1 MICKKC
7 GYEIEDESLKT
18 CPVCGEALG
27 DETVNNEVVEET
39 EVQSDTEATT
49 DENVA
54 EEGGYIPAPPKK
66 SGVGGK
72 IAAGVIILALL
83 GGTGYMAY
91 NNSDRVP
98 RVDYSSIE
106 KVDAFEGIDA
116 KYEVTDKDSVVKA
129 FSDALEGLDDADSAT
144 IATTNSNSTNDGSE
158 QLITMLVKRQLE
170 EGNQVASVDIN
181 QSYTYPGSTEDSTG
195 DSAGTPQTETNEV
208 NYYYA
213 DGMLYCDTGDSKM
226 QMEVSNEDIL
236 SQLNSYS
243 MEIYAEYISKA
254 TCEEKGKN
262 KKYTVSMDPQAYQE
276 FMLSNMAAQGAGL
289 DDNETMELTY
299 ANLMFEIDENGA
311 LVQYAFVI
319 DLTDTIDGEA
329 TEYKSRVTVSV
340 SDFNKTKVTK
350 LSEDELKAYAGEEE
364 EEDESSLDFEAS
376 EGIEDGV
383 SEEIPETDVPV
394 EVPTEAAA
402 SEAATQQ

>member
-7 GYEIEDESLKT
+7 GFEIEDESLKT
-18 CPVCGEALG
+18 CPNCGEVLE
-27 DETVNNEVVEET
+27 DEAVNNEAVEET
-39 EVQSDTEATT
+39 EVQFDDEVTV

-106 KVDAFEGIDA
+106 KADAFEGIDT

-129 FSDALEGLDDADSAT
+129 FSDALEGLDGADSAT

-158 QLITMLVKRQLE
+158 QLITMLVKRELE
-170 EGNQVASVDIN
+170 DGNQVASVDIN
-181 QSYTYPGSTEDSTG
+181 QSYTYPGDTEDATGDSTG
-195 DSAGTPQTETNEV
+195 APQTETNEV
-208 NYYYA
+208 KYYYA

-226 QMEVSNEDIL
+226 QMEVSGEDIL

-243 MEIYAEYISKA
+243 MEIYSEYISKA

-289 DDNETMELTY
+289 DDNETMELSY
-299 ANLMFEIDENGA
+299 ANLMFEVDENGA

-319 DLTDTIDGEA
+319 NLTDTVDDKA

-340 SDFNKTKVTK
+340 SDFNKTKVTR
-350 LSEDELKAYAGEEE
+350 LSDDELKAYANDEDTT
-364 EEDESSLDFEAS
+364 EDESQNYDAS
-376 EGIEDGV
+376 EGIEESSG
-383 SEEIPETDVPV
+383 EEVPQTDVPV
-394 EVPTEAAA
+394 EVPTEAA
-402 SEAATQQ
+402 TQQ